1 LNFLIFQRIETKKT
15 RFVNE
20 KKCPFLFLEKRRRK
34 EEEEE
39 EEEEEMV
46 T

>member
-20 KKCPFLFLEKRRRK
+20 KKKKALLFLEKRKGK
-34 EEEEE
+34 EKK
-39 EEEEEMV
+39 EEEMV